1 MTSQEA
7 ELAVRTELGQSMTPS
22 FIIDATV
29 LGVSQNPDQFTSQ
42 AGNVGE
48 YARRLI
54 AERQVD
60 QAIQAAP
67 VAASQAAAPAAAVA
81 PAQAMPMLPYD
92 PSVPPGPS
100 REESEVMDVDP
111 ERLTDDKRFRPLG
124 DTLFSG
130 APAGHKFSHLRID
143 HTLSG
148 FSAGSEEEK
157 AIKLI
162 YRQLMYTSKRGP
174 CKEIPASHNGLA
186 EFYRGP
192 FFSGREHDHE
202 PPATTGAH
210 SEVLVYGA
218 TQLSKTPEACSTAWL
233 AFFCDGSLPIIGV
246 RNKGGANQ
254 GSADMKKG
262 INSFN
267 EIVEQIFRFEVRRG
281 KGDPGGLQLKEADY
295 VKFQLNPRCASNQDY
310 TEFDHNSRKL
320 ARPQVFIMCMNPR
333 QVKDLLAERP
343 DAKRASAG
351 ATAGLFSIMKGKTV
365 HPYPPKCHKP
375 HELFDN
381 GANRPVARIYLILD
395 EDDLNRSN
403 RAGAGEKL
411 QFDAPSDVKKK
422 LNDALNDLVKAGA
435 TAAARAAAAVGM
447 DLQPSD
453 PLLSSVAADD
463 DDDDTSTLAGSDDE
477 DVEREE
483 GGRNH
488 NEIDAFFTELKA
500 SGIRSDVRG
509 VVALT
514 ATPSACGQDLTAGS
528 QVMHQ
533 VCMMQH
539 PSNYVGYPF
548 TAAPYAERTVKHE
561 AVPDRKQIH
570 AIAKTALYQ
579 GVLKA
584 YDWWDTLNDAP
595 MPPFKT
601 RTDGAITVMKRHLDD
616 VVQGG
621 EMSSRDIYN
630 IVDHAQRISSWR
642 GDKVLESDG
651 VGIALMLQSMSEHGA
666 SVEPER
672 RALVFSNYTKTL
684 DQKMRLARHILNGDL
699 YLETGTKLAPKCY
712 VDVFVIIFDHKHLRI
727 LWRGPQPAA
736 ADAEV
741 STPAEH
747 SEMEVLHAIRDASP
761 ELYDGC
767 WAADKRSGSEPC
779 VVTEGGIKCF
789 DSKFININHAYT
801 ALLLYAHRR
810 RAGGRHFKLKTLAET
825 GDLGMRGVAYKPHGM
840 VQDAAKGKWIVS
852 PHQGYLTDMFF
863 MFDAVK
869 NRQITTHG
877 EQVLQAIGRLCTL
890 VNDADL
896 AKMAQTPPRLW
907 TSHSCYGV
915 ISIFARATAQ
925 WAEVMSSKVD
935 GESMVEAVVRNIKAQ
950 PQPFAALNMI
960 YTRPTTDPR
969 WAKKELFLR
978 PDRLFSAAKAIGEGC
993 RCEASMPQAH
1003 GTFGIRQ
1010 DLDEEKRKRTADA
1023 VSEAGVRQAVAA
1035 AMEGE
1040 MSDAEDGAELPPAI
1054 RRKLKT
1060 IATAAEALE
1069 KWMQAVALAFKS
1081 GTANDEA
1088 GSSTAGAGLGVTR
1101 VVARDY
1107 MSRIR
1112 RARKDA
1118 TIKDLDDVH
1127 KSREELAAKLI
1138 RSANFSRAAGRS
1150 LEPDDM
1156 LRNNAAALATSLHK
1170 ALQLVPTD
1178 RFAAAA

>member
-1 MTSQEA
+1 MTSLEA
-7 ELAVRTELGQSMTPS
+7 EQALRTEMSQRGEDPMD
-22 FIIDATV
+22 IDDKCV
-29 LGVSQNPDQFTSQ
+29 HIMQDPQRFSGRP
-42 AGNVGE
+42 GNVGE

-54 AERQVD
+54 AERQLD
-60 QAIQAAP
+60 QAFQA
-67 VAASQAAAPAAAVA
+67 AASQAAAPEAANA
-81 PAQAMPMLPYD
+81 PAQAIPMLPYD
-92 PSVPPGPS
+92 PSVAPGPS

-111 ERLTDDKRFRPLG
+111 ERLTDDRRFTPLG

-130 APAGHKFSHLRID
+130 APVGHKFSHLRID

-157 AIKLI
+157 ALQLI
-162 YRQLMYTSKRGP
+162 YWQLMYTSKQLP
-174 CKEIPASHNGLA
+174 CKEIPADFSGGA
-186 EFYRGP
+186 APRMRGP

-210 SEVLVYGA
+210 SEVLVFGV
-218 TQLSKTPEACSTAWL
+218 TQLSKTPEACSTAFL
-233 AFFCDGSLPIIGV
+233 AFFYDGCLPIIGV

-262 INSFN
+262 MHSFN
-267 EIVEQIFRFEVRRG
+267 KIVEQIFRCGVRRG
-281 KGDPGGLQLKEADY
+281 NIQLPESDY
-295 VKFQLNPRCASNQDY
+295 VKFQLHPRCASSQDY
-310 TEFDHNSRKL
+310 IEFDHNSRKL

-343 DAKRASAG
+343 DAKRAGAG

-411 QFDAPSDVKKK
+411 QFDAPSAIKKQ

-435 TAAARAAAAVGM
+435 NAAARAAAGM

-453 PLLSSVAADD
+453 PSLASAAVDD
-463 DDDDTSTLAGSDDE
+463 DDDDTSTQAGSDDE
-477 DVEREE
+477 DEEREE

-514 ATPSACGQDLTAGS
+514 ATPSACGQDLPAGS

-548 TAAPYAERTVKHE
+548 TAAPYAERTIKHE
-561 AVPDRKQIH
+561 PVPDRKQIY

-584 YDWWDTLNDAP
+584 YDWWDTINDEP

-601 RTDGAITVMKRHLDD
+601 RNDGAITVMKRQLDD

-621 EMSSRDIYN
+621 EMSSRDIFN
-630 IVDHAQRISSWR
+630 LVDHAQRISNWR

-672 RALVFSNYTKTL
+672 RALVFSNYTKQF

-699 YLETGTKLAPKCY
+699 YLETGKKLAPKCY

-747 SEMEVLHAIRDASP
+747 SEMDVLHAIRDASP

-767 WAADKRSGSEPC
+767 WTADKRSGSEPC
-779 VVTEGGIKCF
+779 VVTEGGIKYF

-825 GDLGMRGVAYKPHGM
+825 GDLGGRGVAYKPHGL

-877 EQVLQAIGRLCTL
+877 EQILQAIGRLCTL

-896 AKMAQTPPRLW
+896 AKMERTPPRLW

-915 ISIFARATAQ
+915 ISIFGRAVQQ
-925 WAEVMSSKVD
+925 WAEVMSSKVP
-935 GESMVEAVVRNIKAQ
+935 GESMVDAVVRNIKAQ
-950 PQPFAALNMI
+950 PQQFSALNMI

-978 PDRLFSAAKAIGEGC
+978 PDRLFSAAKAISEGC
-993 RCEASMPQAH
+993 RSEASMPQAH

-1010 DLDEEKRKRTADA
+1010 NLDEEKRKRTADA

-1040 MSDAEDGAELPPAI
+1040 MADAEDGAELPPAI
-1054 RRKLKT
+1054 RRKLKA

-1069 KWMQAVALAFKS
+1069 KWMQAVALQFKS
-1081 GTANDEA
+1081 GTANDEP
-1088 GSSTAGAGLGVTR
+1088 GPSTSTAGAGLGVTR
-1101 VVARDY
+1101 AVAVDY

-1112 RARKDA
+1112 RARRDA
-1118 TIKDLDDVH
+1118 TIKNLDDVR
-1127 KSREELAAKLI
+1127 KSREEFAEKLI
-1138 RSANFSRAAGRS
+1138 RSANFSRAAGRTVDT
-1150 LEPDDM
+1150 DDK
-1156 LRNNAAALATSLHK
+1156 LRSDAGQLQAALRK